1 MFFLRTKLKIEILLK
16 RNDSRDEG
24 KMEILEKKSNASFIT
39 SKIRFPKTPYNEA
52 FNEVFF

>member
-16 RNDSRDEG
+16 RNDFRDEG
-24 KMEILEKKSNASFIT
+24 KMEILEKKSNANFIT
-39 SKIRFPKTPYNEA
+39 SKIRFPKTPYNEG